1 MRRVA
6 FLLHAASSHQISGGE
21 KSLVELAAGSAR
33 AGIDSLVVGPRPG
46 RSMERARA
54 AGVEAVVRKCRMLW
68 LSHPTRMPVW
78 EAVLRTLIFLAG
90 WPALFRLRSL
100 LRARRTSLVHV
111 NGIVHVWGALAAR
124 SAGIPV
130 VWHVREIVGGKIRRR
145 LLTRLAVR
153 LADRI
158 LAVSAAV
165 ADQFGSAQDKVEVV
179 YNGISGGDGTST
191 RNRPRSPDSPVRIGH
206 AGQILPHKGQEEF
219 IQAAECLV
227 GSKDHP
233 VEFLV
238 AGACPRGGT
247 LEHLRG
253 RIRDRGLAGHVK
265 LTGFIPDLR
274 SFLSSLDILAVT
286 STAPDPLPRVLAEG
300 MMEGVPAVA
309 FATGGIPEM
318 VQEGKTGFLVR
329 PGDLEGLANAL
340 RLLIEDPDLRRRM
353 GAAARSRAV
362 ELFSMGSYIRR
373 CIGVYDDI
381 WTSRGGRGKS
391 AA

>member
-6 FLLHAASSHQISGGE
+6 FLLHTASPHQISGGE

-33 AGIDSLVVGPRPG
+33 EGLDILVIGPRPG
-46 RSMERARA
+46 KSMERARA

-78 EAVLRTLIFLAG
+78 EAWLRILIFLAG

-100 LRARRTSLVHV
+100 LRARQTGLVHV

-124 SAGIPV
+124 SLGIPL

-145 LLTRLAVR
+145 LLTRLAVH

-158 LAVSAAV
+158 LAVSEAV
-165 ADQFGSAQDKVEVV
+165 AEQFGHSQGKVEVV
-179 YNGISGGDGTST
+179 YNGISGGDGMTA
-191 RNRPRSPDSPVRIGH
+191 RNRLRSPDSPVRIGH

-219 IQAAECLV
+219 LLAAKCLV
-227 GSKDHP
+227 ESGNHP
-233 VEFLV
+233 MEFLV

-329 PGDLEGLANAL
+329 PGDLKGLSNAL

-353 GAAARSRAV
+353 GVAARSRAV

-373 CIGVYDDI
+373 CIGVYDEI
-381 WTSRGGRGKS
+381 WTSREGRGKS